1 MAKRARNTTALM
13 VVGTFLCVSSARAS
27 DRRLASGEAQSLKTS
42 AGDSHI
48 RSASRAIK
56 AAIDYGIESSPTFR
70 DLVRTIESSDS
81 TVYLMEGNC
90 GKNRRACFTDVT
102 TAGEHRFL
110 WLIISPDRATH
121 DWDLVGSIGHE
132 LRHAVEVIK
141 EPSVRSAGEKF
152 GLYER
157 IGIHVPGGGFETMAA
172 MDAGIAV
179 RDEVRKFDRQTKS
192 K

>member
-1 MAKRARNTTALM
+1 MAKRARNTAALM
-13 VVGTFLCVSSARAS
+13 VVGTFLCVSSARAC
-27 DRRLASGEAQSLKTS
+27 DRRLASGEAQSVTTS

-48 RSASRAIK
+48 RSPSRAIK
-56 AAIDYGIESSPTFR
+56 EAIDYGVESSPTFR

-81 TVYLMEGNC
+81 TLYLLEGNC
-90 GKNRRACFTDVT
+90 GKNRPACFADVT
-102 TAGEHRFL
+102 TAGQHRLL
-110 WLIISPDRATH
+110 WLIISPDRAAH

-132 LRHAVEVIK
+132 LRHAVEVIE

-172 MDAGIAV
+172 MDTGLLI
-179 RDEVRKFDRQTKS
+179 REEVHKFERQRKS